1 MNEIRFRI
9 TISAHEYLQYYQGMV
24 NSILVTTSEG
34 KMVQL
39 PAGTLQKFVDQSGVN
54 GSFRVIYD
62 NNNKLV
68 RVERISN

>member
-1 MNEIRFRI
+1 MNEIRFHI
-9 TISAHEYLQYYQGMV
+9 AINAQEYLPYYQGMV
-24 NSILVTTSEG
+24 SFIRVTTADG
-34 KMVQL
+34 KVLQL
-39 PAGTLQKFVDQSGVN
+39 PAGSLQKFVDQSGVN